1 MSIESADNILHVKN
15 STMRISRVEVGQTL
29 SVGNIEF
36 DTTTTL
42 ASVTSNGNNTTPHTI
57 SSSNVTTGL
66 VTTSNVVVGGELI
79 VGGTSLVNAIYPV
92 GTVIDRATAITDTHP
107 NGKYKAFLAAPD
119 QEWELVSD
127 GQDVVPLEYLTQ
139 LGETT
144 SFCGRATLTPAT
156 SVQSLTTAFLPITG
170 TEITGFTPVLGST
183 KILYNS
189 VIHLSRDNAN
199 GITNFRV
206 QVKEGIDWITIPKS
220 SVSYADEG
228 VSHPNDKIEVFY
240 VIYLG
245 DTIND
250 LSQGRTTTVRPTL
263 GIRVIGREHIGYEMQ
278 VHQSYYHFI
287 ADDNSASTGQFVP
300 PRTDVISLGPEANLK
315 YKRTV

>member
-1 MSIESADNILHVKN
+1 MSLESPDNILNVRNAVLKV
-15 STMRISRVEVGQTL
+15 SRVEMNTL
-29 SVGNIEF
+29 S
-36 DTTTTL
+36 
-42 ASVTSNGNNTTPHTI
+42 ANTV
-57 SSSNVTTGL
+57 SSNLQVEGNL
-66 VTTSNVVVGGELI
+66 EVGGELTVTGDLNVSGALGI
-79 VGGTSLVNAIYPV
+79 LDAIYPV
-92 GTVIDRATAITDTHP
+92 GTVIDRATAITDTHL

-156 SVQSLTTAFLPITG
+156 GPQPLTTSFLPITG

-199 GITNFRV
+199 GIANFRV

-220 SVSYADEG
+220 SVTYADEG

-263 GIRVIGREHIGYEMQ
+263 GIRVVGREHIGYEMI

-287 ADDNSASTGQFVP
+287 ADVDSASTAQFVP

-315 YKRTV
+315 YKRSV